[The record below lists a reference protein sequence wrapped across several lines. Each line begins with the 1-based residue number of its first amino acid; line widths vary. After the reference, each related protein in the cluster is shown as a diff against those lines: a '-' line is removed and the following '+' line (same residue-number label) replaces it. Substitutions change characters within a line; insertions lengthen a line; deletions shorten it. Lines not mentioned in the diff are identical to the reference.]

1 MEGRVVAAARAA
13 EAPMPTEQA
22 VGETHVYTLPARLAL
37 EPGVPTTTALFP
49 RATTAVAQEF
59 VVPGALPWRG
69 WMGQVGSDA
78 NQVPVQVWYTFK
90 RGRGTPFGDRPL
102 PGGTV
107 ALYQTDSSGR
117 VQLVGEAAIDHTPAG
132 KDVRV
137 QSGDAFDVTAER
149 IQTDYTQEP
158 IPPARRGLPN
168 RQRVTASY
176 RVTITNAKA
185 DAVTVDVR
193 ENHFGSWR
201 VTESSVPPEKLSST
215 ESRFRL
221 SVPAG
226 GQAVLTYTVQVE
238 S

>member
-1 MEGRVVAAARAA
+1 MS
-13 EAPMPTEQA
+13 Q
-22 VGETHVYTLPARLAL
+22 
-37 EPGVPTTTALFP
+37 VPDDP
-49 RATTAVAQEF
+49 
-59 VVPGALPWRG
+59 
-69 WMGQVGSDA
+69 

-107 ALYQTDSSGR
+107 QLYQADSSGR
-117 VQLVGEAAIDHTPAG
+117 VQLVGEATIVHTPAG

-149 IQTDYTQEP
+149 VQTDYTQEAL
-158 IPPARRGLPN
+158 PALRRGLPN

-176 RVTITNAKA
+176 RVTITNAKTN
-185 DAVTVDVR
+185 AVTVDVR
-193 ENHFGSWR
+193 ESHFGTWR
-201 VTESSVPPEKLSST
+201 ITDSSVPAEKLSST